1 VLSAVF
7 TTKLGLTHVT
17 QLGSFSGGRSFINV
31 AVVGHDEQVFKF
43 RLKFTICPPSIFAV
57 MSSIGKN
64 LNWLQSEHSDSSMAT
79 PTEEKH

>member
-1 VLSAVF
+1 M
-7 TTKLGLTHVT
+7 
-17 QLGSFSGGRSFINV
+17 

-43 RLKFTICPPSIFAV
+43 RLKFTICPPSMFAV